1 MSRRVGGVPDDHDES
16 KLPKWARM
24 RLDALRRQVA
34 QLRVDAVDED
44 DLPADVRV
52 LIKRQ
57 TRDEETGVLRRTA
70 IPLRDDD
77 IVVMQVTGGEMW
89 IELRKF
95 GARRRVGITGMAR
108 WDPIAQDR
116 PDIAILPA
124 QKRGIALKI
133 VDGGTRASEAA
144 ITALLVKLGALDP
157 AHPVVEE
164 LIPSVQKNWR
174 GLVTGGMRLAP
185 GFA

>member
-16 KLPKWARM
+16 KLPKWART

-57 TRDEETGVLRRTA
+57 TRDETGVLRCTA

-77 IVVMQVTGGEMW
+77 TVVMQVTGGEMW

-108 WDPIAQDR
+108 WDPIAQGR

-124 QKRGIALKI
+124 
-133 VDGGTRASEAA
+133 
-144 ITALLVKLGALDP
+144 LGN
-157 AHPVVEE
+157 VVEAGFVMQAPDVVQMPDVLAIE
-164 LIPSVQKNWR
+164 PVQKAIDR
-174 GLVTGGMRLAP
+174 GGDGRD
-185 GFA
+185 